1 LPLGRDGAA
10 RGLIL
15 RFIRRFLVLICL
27 AFAGPAFAEN
37 SRLDDILARGVLRV
51 GTTGDYRPFTARDK
65 DSGAY
70 SGFDIDMAQ
79 ALGAALGV
87 RVEFAATSWSNLTK
101 DFDAGAFDIAM
112 GGVSISLERA
122 KKGLF
127 SAPYLREGKTPI
139 ARCADRDKY
148 QTLADID
155 RPDVTVIVNPGGGN
169 ERFDRAN
176 LHAARIVDYPDNVT
190 IFDALAKGDADLMIT
205 DASETRF
212 QQKLHRGVLCAIHPD
227 KPFDFAE
234 KAYWMA
240 RDEAL
245 KAFVDQWLHLSM
257 ENGSF
262 ATTYAKWFE

>member
-1 LPLGRDGAA
+1 
-10 RGLIL
+10 L
-15 RFIRRFLVLICL
+15 RHVHRWIVLAGL
-27 AFAGPAFAEN
+27 AFAAPAWAQS
-37 SRLDDILARGVLRV
+37 SRLDNILERGVLRV

-65 DSGAY
+65 ASGAY

-87 RVEFAATSWSNLTK
+87 RVEFEATSWPNLSK
-101 DFDAGAFDIAM
+101 DFDAGTFDIAM
-112 GGVSISLERA
+112 GGVSVTLDRA
-122 KKGLF
+122 KKGFF

-139 ARCADRDKY
+139 ARCADKDKY
-148 QTLADID
+148 QSLADID
-155 RPDVTVIVNPGGGN
+155 RPGVKVIANPGGTN

-176 LHAARIVDYPDNVT
+176 LHAAEIVLYPDNLT
-190 IFDALAKGDADLMIT
+190 IFDAIARGDADLMIT
-205 DASETRF
+205 DSSETRF
-212 QQKLHRGVLCAIHPD
+212 QQKLHAGALCAIHPG

-257 ENGSF
+257 ENGAF